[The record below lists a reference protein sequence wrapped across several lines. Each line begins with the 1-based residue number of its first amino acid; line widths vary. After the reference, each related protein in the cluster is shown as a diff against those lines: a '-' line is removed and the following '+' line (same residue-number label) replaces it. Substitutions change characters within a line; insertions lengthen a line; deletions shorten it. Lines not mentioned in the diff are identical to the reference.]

1 MLLLVGVELAAFRII
16 VFRHGG
22 GDWASFATVHLP
34 FSPEIHRSG
43 DAYSCGGD
51 VQDLSPVFSPSG
63 AN

>member
-34 FSPEIHRSG
+34 FSPENPPQWR
-43 DAYSCGGD
+43 C
-51 VQDLSPVFSPSG
+51 LFMRW
-63 AN
+63 